1 MIKKELLILIVEDN
15 VAHIELISRSLEDSD
30 LKVKLHVCENV
41 SDAHDFIKTNAPS
54 LVITDLNLPDGKG
67 TELISING
75 NDIKYPVMLMTS
87 FGDES
92 IAVEA
97 IKLGALD
104 YFVKTPEIFI
114 GIDKLIKRVLR
125 EWKNIEA
132 RQKAQHELL
141 QKESEQRE
149 VLNSIMDAV
158 ITIDETST
166 ILTFNSIAEKLFNYS
181 ADEIIGTSLLQLIPE
196 SYQSKHEQGI
206 KSYAQTAIA
215 KVIGMEGGIELEA
228 MRKDKT
234 IFPIRLSI
242 GELPASKDGLRRFI
256 GICQDLTKLKQQ
268 EEYLSRS
275 QKMEAMG
282 KLTGGIAHDY
292 NNMLGV
298 VLGYAELL
306 ESMLDDEPELKKY
319 VNEIMRA
326 GERGANLTK
335 KLLSFSRQR
344 TSDLNVLS
352 LNDILKDQRD
362 MLEKTLTA
370 RIKLVFDL
378 TDEICMVNIDNSE
391 FEDAIINMSIN
402 AMYAIEGNGSLI
414 FKTRIETL
422 SQNDAEVLQVE
433 ATDYIVLS
441 ISDTG
446 KGIDATVKEKIFE
459 PFFTTKGELGTGLG
473 LSQVYGFVRRCCGA
487 IKVFTKVGTGTC
499 LTLYFPRYIEN
510 KTSTNS
516 LDEDTSV
523 VNNLS
528 GTEKI
533 LVVDD
538 EFSLRTLTSKIL
550 EQSGYKVICVESG
563 KQALELLEKEPFDLI
578 FSDVIMPEMDGFQL
592 AEKVK
597 VKYPSIKIQLTSGF
611 SDGRHEGIKDQTLHK
626 NLLNKPF
633 ETKSLLKKIRDLL
646 DAV

>member
-1 MIKKELLILIVEDN
+1 
-15 VAHIELISRSLEDSD
+15 
-30 LKVKLHVCENV
+30 
-41 SDAHDFIKTNAPS
+41 
-54 LVITDLNLPDGKG
+54 
-67 TELISING
+67 
-75 NDIKYPVMLMTS
+75 
-87 FGDES
+87 
-92 IAVEA
+92 
-97 IKLGALD
+97 
-104 YFVKTPEIFI
+104 
-114 GIDKLIKRVLR
+114 
-125 EWKNIEA
+125 
-132 RQKAQHELL
+132 
-141 QKESEQRE
+141 
-149 VLNSIMDAV
+149 
-158 ITIDETST
+158 
-166 ILTFNSIAEKLFNYS
+166 
-181 ADEIIGTSLLQLIPE
+181 
-196 SYQSKHEQGI
+196 
-206 KSYAQTAIA
+206 
-215 KVIGMEGGIELEA
+215 
-228 MRKDKT
+228 
-234 IFPIRLSI
+234 
-242 GELPASKDGLRRFI
+242 
-256 GICQDLTKLKQQ
+256 
-268 EEYLSRS
+268 
-275 QKMEAMG
+275 
-282 KLTGGIAHDY
+282 
-292 NNMLGV
+292 MLGV

-306 ESMLDDEPELKKY
+306 ESMLGDEPELKKY

-352 LNDILKDQRD
+352 LNDILKNQRD

-402 AMYAIEGNGSLI
+402 AMYAIEGNGSLT

-473 LSQVYGFVRRCCGA
+473 LSQVYGFVRSCCGA
-487 IKVFTKVGTGTC
+487 IKVFSKVGTGTR
-499 LTLYFPRYIEN
+499 LILYFPRYIEN
-510 KTSTNS
+510 KTSINS
-516 LDEDTSV
+516 LDEDTSL

-538 EFSLRTLTSKIL
+538 EFALRTLTSKIL

-611 SDGRHEGIKDQTLHK
+611 SDGRQEGIKDQTLHK